1 MGGQIYNAAT
11 ENEADKGNSPAGTLW
26 VLGTTA
32 DLSNLVFKEF
42 RAAVD
47 KPRLTIG
54 KDLVLLL
61 EGENI
66 AIDLSLLVGAKV
78 KEDNFHA
85 KGHLI
90 KK

>member
-66 AIDLSLLVGAKV
+66 AID
-78 KEDNFHA
+78 
-85 KGHLI
+85 I
-90 KK
+90 KFISWGKSEGGQFSCERSSN

>member
-61 EGENI
+61 AGENI
-66 AIDLSLLVGAKV
+66 AID
-78 KEDNFHA
+78 
-85 KGHLI
+85 I
-90 KK
+90 KFISWGKSEGGQFSYERSSN

>member
-61 EGENI
+61 AGENI
-66 AIDLSLLVGAKV
+66 AID
-78 KEDNFHA
+78 
-85 KGHLI
+85 I
-90 KK
+90 KFISWGKSEGGQFSCERSSN